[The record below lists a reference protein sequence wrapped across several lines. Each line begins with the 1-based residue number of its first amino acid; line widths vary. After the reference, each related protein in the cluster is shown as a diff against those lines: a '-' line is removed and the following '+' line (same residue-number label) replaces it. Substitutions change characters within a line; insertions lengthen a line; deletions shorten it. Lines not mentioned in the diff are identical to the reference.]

1 VARRADERSSDPVA
15 AGSGDEDVT
24 PEAFTAW
31 LDQLQVGEPL
41 RLAVTAADTLADA
54 RAADE

>member
-1 VARRADERSSDPVA
+1 MPGPA
-15 AGSGDEDVT
+15 DEDVT

-41 RLAVTAADTLADA
+41 RLCVTAADTLAEA
-54 RAADE
+54 RAAGEV